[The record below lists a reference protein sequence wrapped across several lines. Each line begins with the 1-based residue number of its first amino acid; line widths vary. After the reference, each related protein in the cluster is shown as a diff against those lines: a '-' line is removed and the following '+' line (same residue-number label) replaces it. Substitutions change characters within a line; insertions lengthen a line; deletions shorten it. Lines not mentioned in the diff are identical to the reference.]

1 MKIIVCV
8 KQVPDTSGK
17 VAVKADGTMD
27 RAAMATITNHD
38 DLAAVEA
45 ALRIKDATG
54 CKVVVVSMGPPP
66 AEGMLRE
73 LLAMGADES
82 SVEYRVVVSSVA
94 GDMSPNVYDLIL
106 VKEESDL
113 RLDYVTI
120 NDRNA
125 AQVKQEGG
133 SPATLNLTVG
143 DNGELLLIADGS
155 LEAVLGDST
164 LISGGEITAQG
175 GSAAITR
182 NQVTVRPAAGQR
194 IVVFSGESEAAAT
207 EIEGSPFASEMVI
220 NDLLASVNKYFHS
233 YVAGDTPP
241 EPEEFTITFDASGGA
256 TPAPQTTVKGRLTS
270 LPVSTRYGYDFLGWE
285 LNDETYAAGEKYTVT
300 SSVTFTAQWKETD
313 GDGGNGDEEWEN
325 PYADVTAN
333 QWFYAA
339 VQYVS
344 ENKLMNGVAENAFGP
359 DTHTTRGMLVTIL
372 HRMEGEPQ
380 AGEHSFADVAEDKY
394 YADAVAWA
402 AENDIV
408 NGYSDTVFAPEKAM
422 SREEM
427 AVVLYRYAQYK
438 GWDVSAQGDL
448 SRYADSESVSAWS
461 AEAMTWA
468 VGAKVMD
475 GMDGR
480 LAPQGD
486 ALRSQT
492 ATVLMRVSTLAG
504 N

>member
-1 MKIIVCV
+1 MKRILSIALSGALCFSLAACGGSSSSTAASSAAETLTGTAKGFGGDVTATLTVENGGTLTNDGEIVV
-8 KQVPDTSGK
+8 EDGGQLDGDIDGDDE
-17 VAVKADGTMD
+17 AVKHRYTV
-27 RAAMATITNHD
+27 RF
-38 DLAAVEA
+38 
-45 ALRIKDATG
+45 DA
-54 CKVVVVSMGPPP
+54 
-66 AEGMLRE
+66 
-73 LLAMGADES
+73 
-82 SVEYRVVVSSVA
+82 
-94 GDMSPNVYDLIL
+94 N
-106 VKEESDL
+106 
-113 RLDYVTI
+113 
-120 NDRNA
+120 
-125 AQVKQEGG
+125 
-133 SPATLNLTVG
+133 
-143 DNGELLLIADGS
+143 
-155 LEAVLGDST
+155 
-164 LISGGEITAQG
+164 GGENVASQ
-175 GSAAITR
+175 
-182 NQVTVRPAAGQR
+182 TVE
-194 IVVFSGESEAAAT
+194 SGA
-207 EIEGSPFASEMVI
+207 EIE
-220 NDLLASVNKYFHS
+220 L
-233 YVAGDTPP
+233 
-241 EPEEFTITFDASGGA
+241 
-256 TPAPQTTVKGRLTS
+256 PQAVRE
-270 LPVSTRYGYDFLGWE
+270 GYDFLGWE

-300 SSVTFTAQWKETD
+300 SSVTFTAQWQESDED
-313 GDGGNGDEEWEN
+313 GDNGDEEWEN

-359 DTHTTRGMLVTIL
+359 DIHTTRGMLVTIL
-372 HRMEGEPQ
+372 HRIEGEPQ
-380 AGEHSFADVAEDKY
+380 AGEHSFTDVAEDKY

-448 SRYADSESVSAWS
+448 SRYTDSESVSAWS

-468 VGAKVMD
+468 VGAKVMN